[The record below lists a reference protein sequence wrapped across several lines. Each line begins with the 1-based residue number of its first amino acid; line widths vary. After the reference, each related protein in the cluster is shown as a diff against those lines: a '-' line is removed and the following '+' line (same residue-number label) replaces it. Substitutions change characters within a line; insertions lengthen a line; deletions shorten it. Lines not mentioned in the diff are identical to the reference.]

1 VSSSAE
7 PFLSDEQASSPSSA
21 FCTESVATLD
31 TVRKTPAARIN
42 LRAFP
47 AVPQGKRDEMV
58 NQTARRGYRIEHQD
72 GRYWHLADI
81 GLCAANV
88 RL

>member
-1 VSSSAE
+1 M
-7 PFLSDEQASSPSSA
+7 SDEQASSPCSA
-21 FCTESVATLD
+21 FCVESVATLD

-72 GRYWHLADI
+72 GRYWHLEGIPRPPITSND
-81 GLCAANV
+81 V
-88 RL
+88 RF

>member
-31 TVRKTPAARIN
+31 TVRKTPAARIT
-42 LRAFP
+42 F
-47 AVPQGKRDEMV
+47 
-58 NQTARRGYRIEHQD
+58 ARFRPYHK
-72 GRYWHLADI
+72 
-81 GLCAANV
+81 ANGMKW
-88 RL
+88 

>member
-1 VSSSAE
+1 VSSGAE
-7 PFLSDEQASSPSSA
+7 AFLSDEQASSPSSA

-47 AVPQGKRDEMV
+47 AAPQGKRDEMV
-58 NQTARRGYRIEHQD
+58 NQTAT
-72 GRYWHLADI
+72 
-81 GLCAANV
+81 
-88 RL
+88 RLSN